1 MSRDKTLTGAFGRV
15 TAATGPVGEAKVRQ
29 GGGLLGANSEGA
41 CGVVGV
47 VIVRELGT
55 PA

>member
-15 TAATGPVGEAKVRQ
+15 TAATRPVGEAKGRQ

-41 CGVVGV
+41 DGVVGV
-47 VIVRELGT
+47 MIVRELGA